1 MIPFTE
7 RIINWAI
14 RPLVFGLLWIL
25 VLLPIERD
33 FLPSGLLLCALAF
46 IFYFFIP
53 VTTKPI
59 VLYIAVS
66 FTFLPIILEAGSEP
80 IFLQLA
86 FLLIDACFRLDSRNF
101 KLYLLPIFGI
111 AVLLSVF
118 TSDVHTVSM
127 LLLAGAGI
135 LAWSVNRDRNERVE
149 YRRLYDGLLDEY
161 RKLKREHSESD
172 RVARL
177 EERARIAHD
186 IHDSVGHQLTALLMQ
201 LEMMSIEKQSEEY
214 EGLKVMAKESL
225 EETRKAVKT
234 LKYEL
239 ATGIESVIQLI
250 RKLESDHS
258 LSVKFTTRQG
268 VLRTTLSNEQS
279 VTLYRSIQEAL
290 TNAMKHGDTREVSV
304 TIGRTALG
312 ELEWIV
318 TNGLSRQT
326 HFTEGFGLTA
336 MRERVASVGGELRVL
351 QTEKAFT
358 VEGMM
363 PIGGVKVGS

>member
-1 MIPFTE
+1 MSTFTE
-7 RIINWAI
+7 WIVNWAI

-33 FLPSGLLLCALAF
+33 FLPYSLLLCALAF

-53 VTTKPI
+53 VTSKPI
-59 VLYIAVS
+59 ILYIAVS
-66 FTFLPIILEAGSEP
+66 FTFLPIVIKVGSEP
-80 IFLQLA
+80 IFVPLA
-86 FLLIDACFRLDSRNF
+86 FLLIDACYRLGSRDF
-101 KLYLLPIFGI
+101 KLFLLTNFGI
-111 AVLLSVF
+111 GLLLSILTYEVNI
-118 TSDVHTVSM
+118 VSI

-135 LAWSVNRDRNERVE
+135 IALSANRYRNERVE
-149 YRRLYDGLLDEY
+149 YRQLYDGLLDEY
-161 RKLKREHSESD
+161 RKLKRAHSESEQI
-172 RVARL
+172 ARL

-201 LEMMSIEKQSEEY
+201 LEIMSIQQSTEY
-214 EGLKVMAKESL
+214 EGLKVMAKQSL

-234 LKYEL
+234 LKYESV
-239 ATGIESVIQLI
+239 TGIESVLQLI

-268 VLRTTLSNEQS
+268 VLRTKLSNDQS

-318 TNGLSRQT
+318 TNGLSRQAQ
-326 HFTEGFGLTA
+326 FVEGFGLTA
-336 MRERVASVGGELRVL
+336 MRERVASVGGELRVF